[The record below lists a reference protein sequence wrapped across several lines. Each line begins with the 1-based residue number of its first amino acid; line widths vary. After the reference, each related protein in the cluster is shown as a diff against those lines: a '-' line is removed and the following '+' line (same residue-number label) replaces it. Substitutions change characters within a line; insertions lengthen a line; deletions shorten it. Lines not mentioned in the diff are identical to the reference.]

1 MQELVLGID
10 VCDDYSQI
18 SYYNPRAFDVE
29 TIGLT
34 DEESSCMIPTVI
46 CKEKGTDSWFIGEEA
61 YRCALYGRGAMVD
74 KLVKLACKNG
84 TATIEGIRYPA
95 EALLQIFIRQLLE
108 IPMIRLEASEI
119 ASVVFAFQNKSSD
132 LMEIIIQV
140 TDEMGIPRER
150 VHMANHSEAYLF
162 YVISQKKELW
172 INQSCLFDLA
182 ETGLHYYELSV
193 VRGRRPQVVEVTH
206 EELEEG
212 FSLEILETGAGKKL
226 GDTILTSCAERLLQ
240 KKIVTSVF
248 LTGKGF
254 EESEWASGFL
264 RLICNKRRTFAGP
277 GLFAKGAAYMACDTL
292 QETSSY
298 PYVCLCEGRLSST
311 ISMQVYHEGRE
322 RQLVL
327 ASAGS
332 DWYEAK
338 ASASFIL
345 DNTNQLVFMVT
356 PVGKGRQTKLT
367 ISLAEFPARPNKTTR
382 VEVIAAFLSENQ
394 VSIRVIDRGFG
405 EFFPESGQMIRED
418 FQI

>member
-10 VCDDYSQI
+10 ICDDYSQI
-18 SYYNPRAFDVE
+18 SYYNPQIFDVE
-29 TIGLT
+29 NIGLT
-34 DEESSCMIPTVI
+34 DGEGSCMIPTVI
-46 CKEKGTDSWFIGEEA
+46 CKERGKDSWYIGEEA
-61 YRCALYGRGAMVD
+61 CHCALYGRGVMVD
-74 KLVKLACKNG
+74 ELVKLAGKGG
-84 TATIEGIRYPA
+84 TATIEGIKYTA
-95 EALLQIFIRQLLE
+95 EDLLQIFIRQILE
-108 IPMIRLEASEI
+108 IPMARLGASEV
-119 ASVVFAFQNKSSD
+119 AAVVFAFQDKSSD
-132 LMEIIIQV
+132 LMDTIIQV
-140 TDEMGIPRER
+140 TDGMGIPRDR

-162 YVISQKKELW
+162 YVISQKKDLW
-172 INQSCLFDLA
+172 INQSCLFDLS
-182 ETGLHYYELSV
+182 ETGLHYYELNV
-193 VRGRRPQVVEVTH
+193 VRGRRPPVVEVRH
-206 EELEEG
+206 EELEDR
-212 FSLEILETGAGKKL
+212 FNLEILEKPEGRKL
-226 GDTILTSCAERLLQ
+226 GDTILTPCAERLLQ

-254 EESEWASGFL
+254 ERSEWAAGFL
-264 RLICNKRRTFAGP
+264 QLVCNKRRTFAEP

-311 ISMQVYHEGRE
+311 ISMQVNHEGRE

-332 DWYEAK
+332 DWYEAR

-345 DNTNQLVFMVT
+345 DNTNQLEFMVT
-356 PVGKGRQTKLT
+356 PVGKGRQTRLV
-367 ISLAEFPARPNKTTR
+367 ISLAEFPARTNKTTR
-382 VEVIAAFLSENQ
+382 VEVIAAFLSENR

>member
-18 SYYNPRAFDVE
+18 SYYDPQTYDVE
-29 TIGLT
+29 NIGMT

-46 CKEKGTDSWFIGEEA
+46 CKEKGKDSWFVGEEA
-61 YRCALYGRGAMVD
+61 YRCALYGRGTMVD
-74 KLVKLACKNG
+74 KLVKLAGKNG
-84 TATIEGIRYPA
+84 TATIEGIKYTA
-95 EALLQIFIRQLLE
+95 EVLLQIFIRQLLE
-108 IPMIRLEASEI
+108 IPLARLGAQEI
-119 ASVVFAFQNKSSD
+119 AAVVFAFQDKSSS
-132 LMEIIIQV
+132 LMDIIIQV
-140 TDEMGIPRER
+140 TDSMGIPRDR

-162 YVISQKKELW
+162 YVVSQKKDLW

-182 ETGLHYYELSV
+182 ETGLHYYELNV
-193 VRGRRPQVVEVTH
+193 IRGRRPQVVEVRH

-254 EESEWASGFL
+254 EESQWAVGFL
-264 RLICNKRRTFAGP
+264 RFVCNKRRTFASSGI
-277 GLFAKGAAYMACDTL
+277 FARGAAYMACDTL

-311 ISMQVYHEGRE
+311 LSMQVNHEGRE

-345 DNTNQLVFMVT
+345 DNTNQLEFMVT
-356 PVGKGRQTKLT
+356 PVRSGRQTKLT

-382 VEVIAAFLSENQ
+382 VEVITAFLSESQ

-405 EFFPESGQMIRED
+405 EFFPESGQMIRQD